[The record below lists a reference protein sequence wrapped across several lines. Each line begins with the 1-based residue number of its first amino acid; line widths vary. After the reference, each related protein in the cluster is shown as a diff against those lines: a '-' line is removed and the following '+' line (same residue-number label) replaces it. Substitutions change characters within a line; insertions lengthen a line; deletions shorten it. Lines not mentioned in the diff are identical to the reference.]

1 MSPTFLAWR
10 KCEACG
16 FEANEPVVQPS
27 VAKMPDKLDGRGRV
41 IEAGPYLDV
50 IRCRD
55 VPACEQ
61 RCADAGREYPF
72 QQTRWTSF
80 RRDDR

>member
-27 VAKMPDKLDGRGRV
+27 VAKMPDKLDGRGRLV
-41 IEAGPYLDV
+41 EAGAYLDV

-55 VPACEQ
+55 VAACRE
-61 RCADAGREYPF
+61 RCAAAGRTWPF
-72 QQTRWTSF
+72 QESRWASL
-80 RRDDR
+80 RSDSR